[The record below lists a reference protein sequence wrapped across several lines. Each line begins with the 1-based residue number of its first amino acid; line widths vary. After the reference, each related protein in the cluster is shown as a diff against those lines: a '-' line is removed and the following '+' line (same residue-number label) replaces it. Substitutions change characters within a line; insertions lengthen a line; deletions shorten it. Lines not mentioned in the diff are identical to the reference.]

1 MPDSD
6 GFSCKKFVSF
16 DSDLGMTLYWL
27 KSRFSEQLD
36 DPITSAV
43 CNVYLPSVL
52 ATSSET
58 IDKTRIPSVYQQCFS
73 SFERW
78 MNLAQSNE
86 ALADPGIKRFRVNLQ
101 LSFEG
106 SDAQKTLDW
115 LCKRDAGSLERR
127 IFEATQLMFL
137 PIALSTFKRH
147 RLPHEIEKA
156 RLIFS
161 RRMDVGSIAFQL
173 PPSGKSKDE
182 EHVDEHNS
190 PSQSNQDFISQSH
203 ESPAMKSTVK
213 QAMASS
219 APVEEQNAMQNG
231 RVHKKPEIPPKLNL
245 DFDF

>member
-52 ATSSET
+52 AASSET
-58 IDKTRIPSVYQQCFS
+58 IDKTRIPSVYQQCCS
-73 SFERW
+73 TFERW

-86 ALADPGIKRFRVNLQ
+86 ALACPGIKRFRVNLQ

-115 LCKRDAGSLERR
+115 LCKKDAGSLERR

-137 PIALSTFKRH
+137 PIALSAFKRH
-147 RLPHEIEKA
+147 RLPHEIERA

-161 RRMDVGSIAFQL
+161 RRVDVGSIAFQL
-173 PPSGKSKDE
+173 PQSSASKDA
-182 EHVDEHNS
+182 HFDGLH
-190 PSQSNQDFISQSH
+190 PLSQSSKGFISQPPD
-203 ESPAMKSTVK
+203 SPALEKTVE
-213 QAMASS
+213 QVMAS
-219 APVEEQNAMQNG
+219 AVPVAEQDAIQNG
-231 RVHKKPEIPPKLNL
+231 KVHEQTEIAPKLNL